1 MPRSKDAHALKSA
14 GQGSRGTEGRKQ
26 TKTAKSA
33 NLSIGERLR
42 AMRQRHDMTINGL
55 GRLAGVPPSTISK
68 IENGLL
74 KPSLVNAIAL
84 ASALNENLGFLVDRY
99 RDKPRPV
106 SVVRLR
112 ERKVLQF
119 PEMGLSLQDMN
130 GNFTRGVLEA
140 RYGLLKPGAHSGK
153 EQMRHSGD
161 EICCVIRGALRYEI
175 GSEQWELKP
184 NDLIHFKCD
193 SPHRWVNA
201 SRGSTEVLW
210 VFSDGASI
218 SF

>member
-1 MPRSKDAHALKSA
+1 MRRAKDGNALKSA
-14 GQGSRGTEGRKQ
+14 RAGSRDAKAQKR
-26 TKTAKSA
+26 TKIS
-33 NLSIGERLR
+33 LSVGDRLR
-42 AMRQRHDMTINGL
+42 AMRERHNLTINGL

-99 RDKPRPV
+99 RDKPQPV

-112 ERKVLQF
+112 ERKVLQL

-153 EQMRHSGD
+153 EPMRHSGD
-161 EICCVIRGALRYEI
+161 EICCVIKGALRYEI
-175 GSEQWELKP
+175 GSERWELRQ

-193 SPHRWVNA
+193 MPHRWMNA

-210 VFSDGASI
+210 VFSDRASI

>member
-1 MPRSKDAHALKSA
+1 MLKYKRARVTQRPR
-14 GQGSRGTEGRKQ
+14 GSERQK
-26 TKTAKSA
+26 KTRAEA
-33 NLSIGERLR
+33 VTHSIGERLR
-42 AMRQRHDMTINGL
+42 AMRQRHNMTINGL

-84 ASALNENLGFLVDRY
+84 ASALGENLGFLVDRY

-112 ERKVLQF
+112 EREVLQF
-119 PEMGLSLQDMN
+119 PEMKLSLQDMN

-153 EQMRHSGD
+153 EPMRHSGD
-161 EICCVIRGALRYEI
+161 EICCVVKGALRYQI
-175 GSEQWELKP
+175 GRDEWELRP

-193 SPHRWVNA
+193 IPHRWENA
-201 SRGSTEVLW
+201 SRGSTEALW
-210 VFSDGASI
+210 VFSDGAAI